1 MGTYTPDSNKIVHNV
16 DVDFK
21 RREIVK
27 PIHLVQ
33 YDDSLPILAVS
44 LYSDGQTY
52 TIPDSAYISI
62 RVGKSDR
69 TFVYNKSLGYN
80 QAKNI
85 AYFEITQQM
94 TALNGDVKAVIE
106 VNDNGNVACSSYII
120 FAIDRN
126 PVQEDMVESTD
137 EFTTIVE
144 MKDIAVKSANEA
156 KKSESNA
163 KESETNAAKSA
174 NEAKKSESN
183 AKESENNAAT
193 SESNA
198 AKSENA
204 AKESEN
210 KAKES
215 ETNAKLSETNAA
227 TSAEIAA
234 SYNGARY
241 SVCSNAR
248 TDINKVVTVEDFELK
263 AGAHVFVKFTDTGV
277 TNPDSGNFTLN
288 VNGTGDI
295 PIYYSGPNYAEVP
308 YTSAYFFSDNRCEE
322 FLYDGERWLWVNYG
336 YNSDT
341 KNTAGA
347 SNKTGTK
354 MFLVGATAQNNGITS
369 YSNSGCYI
377 GSDNELYSNGTKVLT
392 SKEAGDTK
400 NTAGTTN
407 KADTKLFLAGATEQ
421 SDNPVTYS
429 NSGCY
434 IGTDNELYSNDKKVA
449 AISDLVNL
457 VYPVGSI
464 YMSVNNVNPATLFGG
479 TWVRWGNG
487 RVPVGVDEQQG
498 LAFGSVENTGGSIQQ
513 QITTR
518 GTVGNTTLTINQM
531 PSHSHKLLT
540 QAGNY
545 LALQWETAGLV
556 RAGEVN
562 YTLTNEAFTSANGEG
577 QPHTHSFTGSN
588 HGFSILQPYITC
600 YMWKRTS

>member
-1 MGTYTPDSNKIVHNV
+1 MDTYTPDSNRIIHSV

-144 MKDIAVKSANEA
+144 MKDIAVKSSSAA
-156 KKSESNA
+156 KASETNASRSETNAKTSESNA
-163 KESETNAAKSA
+163 KKSETNAATSA
-174 NEAKKSESN
+174 SNSEYSAKQSAEYSNN
-183 AKESENNAAT
+183 AKVSENNAKT
-193 SESNA
+193 
-198 AKSENA
+198 
-204 AKESEN
+204 
-210 KAKES
+210 S
-215 ETNAKLSETNAA
+215 ETNAKLFETNAA

-241 SVCSNAR
+241 VKCSNAR
-248 TDINKVVTVEDFELK
+248 TDINKVVTLEDFELK
-263 AGAHVFVKFTDTGV
+263 TGAHIFVKFTDTG
-277 TNPDSGNFTLN
+277 TTDPDSGNFTLN
-288 VNGTGDI
+288 VNNTGDI

-308 YTSAYFFSDNRCEE
+308 YTSAYFFSNNRCEE

-347 SNKTGTK
+347 SNKTDTK

-392 SKEAGDTK
+392 SKEAEDTK
-400 NTAGTTN
+400 NTTGTTN
-407 KADTKLFLAGATEQ
+407 ASNTKLFLAGAPSQET
-421 SDNPVTYS
+421 SPVTYS

-434 IGTDNELYSNDKKVA
+434 IGTDNELYSNDNKVKTFGNDVCTVLWENPNKYSSFA
-449 AISDLVNL
+449 STNVSLGNLMFDYSYIEIIYKLSSGSDAVQSTGRLWFNPKSSSGPYGVRYVQLLNVDANYNGT
-457 VYPVGSI
+457 VYQIEVHHRVIWLLP
-464 YMSVNNVNPATLFGG
+464 
-479 TWVRWGNG
+479 GNG
-487 RVPVGVDEQQG
+487 GQVAINEGYRHY
-498 LAFGSVENTGGSIQQ
+498 S
-513 QITTR
+513 TTR
-518 GTVGNTTLTINQM
+518 TV
-531 PSHSHKLLT
+531 S
-540 QAGNY
+540 
-545 LALQWETAGLV
+545 
-556 RAGEVN
+556 
-562 YTLTNEAFTSANGEG
+562 NEYCV
-577 QPHTHSFTGSN
+577 P
-588 HGFSILQPYITC
+588 LYIIG
-600 YMWKRTS
+600 YK